1 VKNKDYYIFSFGVK
15 TLLCFFLIFISFVV
29 YGNKIIEDNDK
40 SSPIK
45 KEEVKVKG
53 KESTFKKELKK
64 IEKTLSFKNF
74 FHHSDSSKLANQ
86 FIHQHHQLIKG
97 KKDYPYNVDHE
108 KMKLKVNDTID
119 EPKSQKLKLKLDDT
133 IEQAL
138 EIGALVQHKKHDLGI
153 GLVAEK
159 HPNLRAFRVVWNE
172 HPKLCLYISQ
182 SALCIVDNK

>member
-1 VKNKDYYIFSFGVK
+1 MKTKIRSKRFEDIVNRIFF
-15 TLLCFFLIFISFVV
+15 
-29 YGNKIIEDNDK
+29 
-40 SSPIK
+40 
-45 KEEVKVKG
+45 VKG
-53 KESTFKKELKK
+53 YDINGHPT
-64 IEKTLSFKNF
+64 EKW
-74 FHHSDSSKLANQ
+74 
-86 FIHQHHQLIKG
+86 IVRREE
-97 KKDYPYNVDHE
+97 YE